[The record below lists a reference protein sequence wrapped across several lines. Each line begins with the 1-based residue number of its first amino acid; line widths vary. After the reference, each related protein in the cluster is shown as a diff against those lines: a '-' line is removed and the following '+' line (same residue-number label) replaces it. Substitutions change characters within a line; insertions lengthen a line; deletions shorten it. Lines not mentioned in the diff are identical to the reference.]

1 MRRATLRPLLLTAG
15 GPVVFPDPRR
25 ADDEGLVAIGGDLSV
40 ERLLLAYRSGIFPW
54 YDEGVPPLWWSPN
67 PRAVFLPGSVH
78 VSRSL
83 HRRLRQSPF
92 ELSYGRAFERVIQE
106 CGRRRAGGTWILP
119 EVVAAYGELYRRG
132 HAFSVEAWSTDL
144 LPRKI
149 RAAREDFSEGG
160 RSASEASEGRGGTER
175 PLAAEGR
182 ASEASEGRGG
192 TERPLV
198 ARRAEGRARELVGGV
213 YGVQVGGFFAA
224 ESMFHRR
231 TDASKVAL
239 VSLLFSLFGAG
250 IELVDVQFLTPHL
263 ASLGAVELSRSDYLG
278 RLERVQA
285 KPVSLE
291 ALDVCSGAK
300 LALNNRRLG

>member
-1 MRRATLRPLLLTAG
+1 LTAG
-15 GPVVFPDPRR
+15 GPLVFPDPSR
-25 ADDEGLVAIGGDLSV
+25 ADDEGLLAIGGDLSV

-67 PRAVFLPGSVH
+67 PRAVFLPGRVH

-83 HRRLRQSPF
+83 RRRLRQAAF

-119 EVVAAYGELYRRG
+119 EVVAAYRELHRRG
-132 HAFSVEAWSTDL
+132 HAFSIEAWS
-144 LPRKI
+144 
-149 RAAREDFSEGG
+149 AG
-160 RSASEASEGRGGTER
+160 
-175 PLAAEGR
+175 
-182 ASEASEGRGG
+182 
-192 TERPLV
+192 
-198 ARRAEGRARELVGGV
+198 ELVGGV

-239 VSLLFSLFGAG
+239 VSLLFALFSAG

-278 RLERVQA
+278 RLQRLSV
-285 KPVSLE
+285 KPVSLG
-291 ALDVCSGAK
+291 ALDVGSGAK
-300 LALNNRRLG
+300 LALNNGHLE